1 MQSTYDAGHIQVLEG
16 LEAVRMRPGMYIGT
30 TSTRGLHHLLWE
42 IVDNAVDE
50 ASNVYASQVDV
61 TLHQDSSAS
70 VYDNGRGV
78 PVDIHPTLGIPG
90 VEVIYTAV
98 SEALTTQFRVSFVLA
113 VILAS
118 PYIIFC
124 IWRFIKP
131 ALYDNE
137 IRMTR
142 MLFVLALFL
151 FLLGIVFCYRYVY
164 NLAIDFFLV
173 AGEDLATPMLSID
186 KYVNFLFSF
195 LLPFGIV
202 FELPVALYIAA
213 RMGVVNY
220 SQLAKFRKYVFFAI
234 FIMAAILTP
243 PDVISQ
249 VMLGVPMYVLYE
261 IGVQVVRFTKP
272 KPRGEKEDRAIEE

>member
-1 MQSTYDAGHIQVLEG
+1 MAKKDIQV
-16 LEAVRMRPGMYIGT
+16 
-30 TSTRGLHHLLWE
+30 TSRHDAEVEEKTSPLLSHLLE
-42 IVDNAVDE
+42 LRNLLLHCVIAVLIGF
-50 ASNVYASQVDV
+50 VVGFYVLC
-61 TLHQDSSAS
+61 T
-70 VYDNGRGV
+70 
-78 PVDIHPTLGIPG
+78 PTMNFIMTPIQARG

-220 SQLAKFRKYVFFAI
+220 TQLAKFRKYVFFAI